1 MNHRIKEVL
10 GFLRQSM
17 RVPYFGFIQGHAH
30 LSPGEL
36 QQIERLVG
44 VQAENV
50 VADFETRFAALVGQG
65 EAIAYASAR
74 MGFYD
79 LMRLLGIGSGDEV
92 ILPGATCA
100 VMVNAV
106 MRVGAT
112 PVYADI
118 DPDTFGSSGQTIEA
132 CITRQTRMIVAQH
145 SFGIP
150 CDIAPIARL
159 AKEKNIFLLE
169 DCALTL
175 GSRANGIRVGNF
187 GDAAIFS
194 TDHSKPINT
203 LTGGVVYTRN
213 LELAHRLRLSQ
224 TSCAELSMARQG
236 ALWKCFLLEL
246 RYCVPERYGRMG
258 LIDLFAA
265 FRNKLT
271 NTERSFLSED
281 FGLNYVTSYPY
292 PAKLPA
298 FLAAIGLIE
307 IERWDTVVFERTLLL
322 ERLMDAISHSQ
333 ADSRLPKAYRNKSLQ
348 IVPLRF
354 AWTEPEGANVRTSIK
369 HFVHVSWT
377 WFMQPIIATNEPLER
392 FGYRAGS
399 CPVSERIGPGMVNI
413 PCNVSRKDACK
424 LIELF
429 NNAQRKSFLSN

>member
-1 MNHRIKEVL
+1 MNHRIKQVW

-17 RVPYFGFIQGHAH
+17 RMPYFGFTQAHAH

-50 VADFETRFAALVGQG
+50 VADFETRFAELVGQG
-65 EAIAYASAR
+65 EAVAYASAR

-79 LMRLLGIGSGDEV
+79 LMRLLGVGGGDEV

-106 MRVGAT
+106 MRTGAI

-118 DPDTFGSSGQTIEA
+118 DPDTFGSSGQAIEA
-132 CITRQTRMIVAQH
+132 CITQRTRIIVAQH

-150 CDIAPIARL
+150 CDIAPIVRL

-169 DCALTL
+169 DCALAL
-175 GSRANGIRVGNF
+175 GSKVNGIVVGNF

-203 LTGGVVYTRN
+203 LTGGMVYTRN

-224 TSCAELSMARQG
+224 ASCPDLSMVRQR
-236 ALWKCFLLEL
+236 ALWKRFLLEL

-265 FRNKLT
+265 ARNKLI
-271 NTERSFLSED
+271 NFEGDFLSED
-281 FGLNYVTSYPY
+281 FGLNYATSYPY

-307 IERWDTVVFERTLLL
+307 IERWDTVAAERILLL
-322 ERLMDAISHSQ
+322 EQLLDAASHNQ
-333 ADSRLPKAYRNKSLQ
+333 ADSRLPDAYRNKSLQ

-354 AWTEPEGANVRTSIK
+354 VWTEPEGANVRASIR
-369 HFVHVSWT
+369 HFVHVPWT
-377 WFMQPIIATNEPLER
+377 WFMRPIIATNEPLER
-392 FGYRAGS
+392 FGYRVGC

-413 PCNVSRKDACK
+413 PCNVPRKYAAE
-424 LIELF
+424 LIELL
-429 NNAQRKSFLSN
+429 NKAQRKRSLSN